1 MVSKEKLK
9 QQVEKTATALKG
21 AGKNIRSNKKTS
33 SGKGRNKAVHPHRHC
48 RMCHVPIDLKREP
61 PICGEQKCDD
71 DWAKNKKNEKMV
83 RIAFFVFA
91 AVFLIPLILQGFNA
105 F

>member
-9 QQVEKTATALKG
+9 QKVEKTATALKG
-21 AGKNIRSNKKTS
+21 GAKKMS
-33 SGKGRNKAVHPHRHC
+33 SGKGRNKSVLPHRHC
-48 RMCHVPIDLKREP
+48 RICHVPIDLKRDP
-61 PICGEQKCDD
+61 PICGEKKCEEN
-71 DWAKNKKNEKMV
+71 WNKNKKNEKVV

-91 AVFLIPLILQGFNA
+91 AVFLIPLILKGFSA